1 MEIGVME
8 FFYLLE
14 GPDRHI
20 MLESLKEFEE
30 REMFLRMM
38 PFFKVFNKF

>member
-14 GPDRHI
+14 SPNRHV
-20 MLESLKEFEE
+20 MLQIVLKEFEE
-30 REMFLRMM
+30 RKCFYVRCH
-38 PFFKVFNKF
+38 FKVFNKF